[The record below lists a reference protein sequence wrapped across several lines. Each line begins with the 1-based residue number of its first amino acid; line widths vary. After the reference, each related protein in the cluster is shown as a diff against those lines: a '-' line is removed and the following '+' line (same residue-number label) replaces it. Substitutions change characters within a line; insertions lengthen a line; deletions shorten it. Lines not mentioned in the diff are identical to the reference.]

1 MKSMDKKR
9 ARKKKYLGISV
20 SCAYKA
26 LYVKKK
32 LAKHLTQEMHRKA
45 MINPSILIH
54 PVF

>member
-32 LAKHLTQEMHRKA
+32 ISKTSDTGNAQES
-45 MINPSILIH
+45 ND
-54 PVF
+54 